1 MSGAVVDTDVISFV
15 FKGDTRAFLYA
26 ALLRQQFLMIS
37 FMTEAEL
44 ERWALQSR
52 WGEGRVQR
60 LRRYISRFAIV
71 PSSRDLARKWADVMW
86 VAQQLGRPIDCA
98 DAWIAATALLY
109 EVPPITHNQRD
120 YLGIPS
126 LTLLSP
132 GP

>member
-1 MSGAVVDTDVISFV
+1 MSGAVVDTDIISFV
-15 FKGDTRAFLYA
+15 FKGDTRAFLYQ

-52 WGEGRVQR
+52 WGENRVQR
-60 LRRYISRFAIV
+60 LRQYISRFAIV

-86 VAQQLGRPIDCA
+86 VAQQHGRPIDCA
-98 DAWIAATALLY
+98 DAWIAVTALLY
-109 EVPPITHNQRD
+109 EVPLITHNQRD

-132 GP
+132 EP